1 MQKTIILVCLV
12 LYITLT
18 SSECNKKST
27 PEPSVNDSYQPVTA
41 GSEWNYTTTG
51 TTGAGPVN
59 VSYKLTATSRDTSSA
74 GRTYRVFTNSIGA
87 NEYYNKSGNDYYRI
101 ASFAALPQALD
112 VLYLK
117 DNLAAGGS
125 WSETK
130 SITISGSPFPIP
142 VNLAFSIVGNKF
154 DTSFNGNNFKEVI
167 RVKLTPSITG
177 VPIENNDITYLFA
190 KNVGMI
196 ANKIRLRVSLASID
210 VNTET
215 KLGTFTI
222 K

>member
-1 MQKTIILVCLV
+1 MQKTILSVCLI

-18 SSECNKKST
+18 ASNCNKKTDSPQ
-27 PEPSVNDSYQPVTA
+27 PETFTYQPVST

-51 TTGAGPVN
+51 TSGANAVN
-59 VSYKLTATSRDTSSA
+59 VSYKLTATSRDSASS
-74 GRTYRVFTNSIGA
+74 GRTYKVFTNSIGA
-87 NEYYNKSGNDYYRI
+87 NEYYNKTGNDYYRI
-101 ASFAALPQALD
+101 ASFAALPQAIE

-130 SITISGSPFPIP
+130 SIAFSGSPFPIP
-142 VNLAFSIVGNKF
+142 VNLAFSVVGNKF
-154 DTSFNGNNFKEVI
+154 DTSFNGNSFKDVI
-167 RVKLTPSITG
+167 RVKLTPAITG
-177 VPIENNDITYLFA
+177 VTIENNDITYLFA

-196 ANKIRLRVSLASID
+196 ANKVRLRISLASID

-215 KLGTFTI
+215 KLGAFTI